1 MQRHWRWIHNV
12 VFLGLVVG
20 SVLLPRV
27 SSAQPQ
33 ASSPT
38 LALAP
43 GTFRL
48 EVTGDIVSLE
58 AQAASIRAILA
69 ELGRQ
74 TGIAVRM
81 SQTADDTIT
90 LHFDRVPLR
99 EALTRLAKNVAV
111 VNAQG
116 PNAPP
121 HGIAAVYVLTAGQA
135 GVPHEV
141 QDRPPPSGE
150 TGREPASRPAPFQF
164 TFDPSQHV
172 KQP

>member
-1 MQRHWRWIHNV
+1 MQRHWHWIHNV

-33 ASSPT
+33 ASPPT

-43 GTFRL
+43 GTFHL

-81 SQTADDTIT
+81 SHTADDTIT
-90 LHFDRVPLR
+90 LHFDRVPVR
-99 EALTRLAKNVAV
+99 EALTRLAKNVAIV
-111 VNAQG
+111 TALG
-116 PNAPP
+116 PNAPA
-121 HGIAAVYVLTAGQA
+121 HGIAAVYVLAAEQA
-135 GVPHEV
+135 GASREG
-141 QDRPPPSGE
+141 QERPPPSGE
-150 TGREPASRPAPFQF
+150 TGQKPASRPAPFQF
-164 TFDPSQHV
+164 TFDPSQHL
-172 KQP
+172 KKP